1 MSEQRPAILECYEEQ
16 YSFILSAL
24 WRIPKGWSPTFFSLR
39 ASIVSWLATF
49 LGIVLFS
56 RKTLPFHPVY
66 SEWIGAQLV
75 TIDMRLGSSGMTGCA
90 FLGLKISNGT
100 RSKWLV
106 YTLWGATEWLTI
118 NGSVIQNGLSE
129 EEIAESPSGK
139 SIAIGELIEST
150 LTDLQFDEE
159 ELTLT
164 FTKDSNPY
172 TIKVTKDGKDILP
185 WRGSGENKTFLPEEN
200 IEDCLSACDTWRL
213 VRLLQ

>member
-24 WRIPKGWSPTFFSLR
+24 WRIPKGWSPAFFSLR
-39 ASIVSWLATF
+39 DSIVSWLATF

-66 SEWIGAQLV
+66 AEWIGAQLV
-75 TIDMRLGSSGMTGCA
+75 TIDMRLGSSGMSGCA
-90 FLGLKISNGT
+90 FLGLKISNDT

-118 NGSVIQNGLSE
+118 NGSVIQDGLSA
-129 EEIAESPSGK
+129 EEIAESPPGRA
-139 SIAIGELIEST
+139 IAISELIEST

-172 TIKVTKDGKDILP
+172 AIKVTKDGKNILP
-185 WRGSGENKTFLPEEN
+185 WRGSGENKTFLPEEI
-200 IEDCLSACDTWRL
+200 IEDCLRSCDTWRL
-213 VRLLQ
+213 VR

>member
-16 YSFILSAL
+16 YSFIVSAL

-39 ASIVSWLATF
+39 ASILSWLATF
-49 LGIVLFS
+49 HGIVLFS

-66 SEWIGAQLV
+66 AEWIGAQLV
-75 TIDMRLGSSGMTGCA
+75 TINMRLGSSGMTGCA
-90 FLGLKISNGT
+90 FLGLKISNDTG
-100 RSKWLV
+100 SKWLV

-139 SIAIGELIEST
+139 SIAISELIEST

-164 FTKDSNPY
+164 FAKDSIPY
-172 TIKVTKDGKDILP
+172 TIKVTKDGNDILP
-185 WRGSGENKTFLPEEN
+185 WRGSGENKTFLAEEN
-200 IEDCLSACDTWRL
+200 IEVCLRVCDTWRL
-213 VRLLQ
+213 VR

>member
-1 MSEQRPAILECYEEQ
+1 MSEKRPAILECYEEQ

-24 WRIPKGWSPTFFSLR
+24 WRIPNGWGPAFFSLR

-56 RKTLPFHPVY
+56 RKTLPFHPIY

-90 FLGLKISNGT
+90 FLGLKISNYT

-118 NGSVIQNGLSE
+118 NGSVIRNGLSE

-139 SIAIGELIEST
+139 SIAISELIDAT
-150 LTDLQFDEE
+150 LTDLQFNEE

-172 TIKVTKDGKDILP
+172 TIKVTKDGRDILP

-200 IEDCLSACDTWRL
+200 IADCLRACDTWRL
-213 VRLLQ
+213 VR

>member
-56 RKTLPFHPVY
+56 RKTLPFHPIY

-75 TIDMRLGSSGMTGCA
+75 TINTRLGSSGMAGCA
-90 FLGLKISNGT
+90 FLGLKISNDTG
-100 RSKWLV
+100 SKWLV

-139 SIAIGELIEST
+139 SIAISELIEST

-172 TIKVTKDGKDILP
+172 TIKVTKDGKDTLP

-200 IEDCLSACDTWRL
+200 IEDCLRACDTWRL
-213 VRLLQ
+213 VR

>member
-75 TIDMRLGSSGMTGCA
+75 TINMRLGSSGMSGCA

-100 RSKWLV
+100 SSKWLV

-139 SIAIGELIEST
+139 SIEISELIEST

-172 TIKVTKDGKDILP
+172 TIKVTKDGKNILP

-200 IEDCLSACDTWRL
+200 IEDCLRACDTWQL
-213 VRLLQ
+213 VR

>member
-24 WRIPKGWSPTFFSLR
+24 WRIPKGWSPGFFSLR

-56 RKTLPFHPVY
+56 RKALPFHPIY
-66 SEWIGAQLV
+66 AEWIGAQLD
-75 TIDMRLGSSGMTGCA
+75 TINMRLGSSGMTGCA
-90 FLGLKISNGT
+90 FLGLKISNDTG
-100 RSKWLV
+100 SKWLV

-129 EEIAESPSGK
+129 EEISESPSGK
-139 SIAIGELIEST
+139 SIEISELIDAT
-150 LTDLQFDEE
+150 LTDLQFDDE

-164 FTKDSNPY
+164 FTKDSRPY
-172 TIKVTKDGKDILP
+172 TIKVTKGGKDILP

-200 IEDCLSACDTWRL
+200 IEDCLRVCDTWRL
-213 VRLLQ
+213 VR